1 MLLDAIITV
10 LRETLEAGV
19 LISVL
24 ISFSKRESLPLVWIL
39 PGIIFGIMGATS
51 YAMNINNISEW
62 FEYSGQEIIG
72 ATLQY
77 SVAILVTALMLFSK
91 SKHSLL
97 ATILLSSIFGIALIR
112 EGAEIMILF
121 SVFWQHQNIAS
132 SGALSGFIGL
142 TIGLSVGVVSYYLL
156 SLLPKNSLPYFHLVL
171 LALLSS
177 GMSLQATQLL
187 MQADWLEQG
196 NILWNSNWLLSESS
210 VTGQAAYA
218 IFGYESTPSLAEAS
232 TYGATFS
239 LILTLG
245 YLFNIRKRT
254 ARASE

>member
-24 ISFSKRESLPLVWIL
+24 ISFSKRQNIPLTWIV
-39 PGIIFGIMGATS
+39 PGIIVGMIGASS

-77 SVAILVTALMLFSK
+77 SVAILITTLMLLSS

-97 ATILLSSIFGIALIR
+97 ATTLLSCIFGIALIR
-112 EGAEIMILF
+112 EGAEILILF
-121 SVFWQHQNIAS
+121 SVFWQHESIAS

-156 SLLPKNSLPYFHLVL
+156 SLLPNNYLPHFHSVL

-187 MQADWLEQG
+187 IQADWLEQG
-196 NILWNSNWLLSESS
+196 DILWNSNWLLSESS

-218 IFGYESTPSLAEAS
+218 IFGYESTPSLVEAS
-232 TYGATFS
+232 IYGATFS
-239 LILTLG
+239 LILSLS
-245 YLFNIRKRT
+245 YFFNIRKR
-254 ARASE
+254 SGGLQ